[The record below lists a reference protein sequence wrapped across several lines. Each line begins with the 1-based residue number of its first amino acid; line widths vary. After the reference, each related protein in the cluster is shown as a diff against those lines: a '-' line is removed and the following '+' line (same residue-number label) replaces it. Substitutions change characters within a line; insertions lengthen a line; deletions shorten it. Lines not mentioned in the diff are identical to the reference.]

1 MSGERTSNNSTTAD
15 REKRRVALSSLAA
28 ALVLTILKLIVGLAT
43 NSLGILS
50 EAVHSALDLVAAG
63 ITYWTVRIS
72 GQPADR
78 EHTYG
83 HGKFENLSA
92 LAQTLLL
99 LGTCAWI
106 IHEAA
111 SRLFLG
117 DHQPVI
123 ASAPAFAVILLSIA
137 VDYSRSKALKK
148 TADKYNSQALEADAL
163 HFSTDIWSSCV
174 VLMGLFA
181 VFISNRFNLPW
192 LEMADALA
200 ALGVA
205 GLVIWVSLRLGKKS
219 LADLLD
225 SIPAELHERVSAV
238 AAGVPG
244 VEEVRKLRLRRSGP
258 EVFADLT
265 LSVNHAVAFERTH
278 QIADDAE
285 AAVREVVPGADV
297 VVHLEPVARDDE
309 GLLETVRILAAR
321 HGLGAHGIRIY
332 EEHDRRSIELH
343 LEVSESLD
351 LEQAHAQA
359 TDFERELRRKAAY
372 LDRIVSHIEPSG
384 DSSATRR
391 AEPAGQAQVEQALA
405 EFLAADAA
413 APAIH
418 DVKVQ
423 LAGGEL
429 AVSFHCTLDPAT
441 KITDAHVLTEQIE
454 SHLRQQI
461 PNLGRVVIHV
471 EPPEGE
477 EG

>member
-1 MSGERTSNNSTTAD
+1 VSGEQTASNCTTAD

-28 ALVLTILKLIVGLAT
+28 AFLLTTLKLIVGLAT
-43 NSLGILS
+43 NSLGILA

-63 ITYWTVRIS
+63 ITYWAVRIS

-92 LAQTLLL
+92 LVQTLLL
-99 LGTCAWI
+99 LGTCVWI
-106 IHEAA
+106 VYEAG
-111 SRLFLG
+111 SRLFVG
-117 DHQPVI
+117 HHGPVI

-174 VLMGLFA
+174 VLLGLSA

-205 GLVIWVSLRLGKKS
+205 VLVIWVSLRLGKKS
-219 LADLLD
+219 VADLLD
-225 SIPAELHERVSAV
+225 SIPPELHEQVTAV

-265 LSVNHAVAFERTH
+265 LSVNHATPFERTH
-278 QIADDAE
+278 QIADAAE
-285 AAVREVVPGADV
+285 SAVREVIPGADV
-297 VVHLEPVARDDE
+297 IVHVEPVTRDDE
-309 GLLETVRILAAR
+309 GLLETVRVLAAR

-343 LEVSESLD
+343 LEVSESLN

-359 TDFERELRRKAAY
+359 TGFESELRRKAAY

-384 DSSATRR
+384 DDSATRH
-391 AEPAGQAQVEQALA
+391 ATPVGQVQIEKTIS
-405 EFLAADAA
+405 EFLAANPN
-413 APAIH
+413 APTIH
-418 DVKVQ
+418 DISVQ
-423 LAGGEL
+423 RTDDEL

-441 KITDAHVLTEQIE
+441 KITDAHVLTERIE
-454 SHLRQQI
+454 SHLRKRI
-461 PNLGRVVIHV
+461 SNLGRVVIHV
-471 EPPEGE
+471 EPPEGK
-477 EG
+477 

>member
-1 MSGERTSNNSTTAD
+1 MSGEQTSNDCTTAD

-28 ALVLTILKLIVGLAT
+28 AFLLTTLKLIVGLAT
-43 NSLGILS
+43 NSLGILA
-50 EAVHSALDLVAAG
+50 EAVHSGLDLVAAG
-63 ITYWTVRIS
+63 ITYWAVRIS
-72 GQPADR
+72 GRPADR

-92 LAQTLLL
+92 LVETLLL
-99 LGTCAWI
+99 LVTCVWI
-106 IHEAA
+106 VYEAG
-111 SRLFLG
+111 SRLFFG
-117 DHQPVI
+117 HHQPVI
-123 ASAPAFAVILLSIA
+123 ASPAAFAVILLSIA

-174 VLMGLFA
+174 VLLGLFA
-181 VFISNRFNLPW
+181 VLISNRFNLPW

-200 ALGVA
+200 ALAVA
-205 GLVIWVSLRLGKKS
+205 LIVVYVSLRLGKKS
-219 LADLLD
+219 VADLLD
-225 SIPAELHERVSAV
+225 SIPSGLHERVTAA

-244 VEEVRKLRLRRSGP
+244 IEEVQKLRLRRSGP

-265 LSVNHAVAFERTH
+265 LSVNHATPFERTH
-278 QIADDAE
+278 QIADAAE
-285 AAVREVVPGADV
+285 SAVRELIPGADV
-297 VVHLEPVARDDE
+297 VVHVEPVARDDE
-309 GLLETVRILAAR
+309 GLLETVRVLAAR

-332 EEHDRRSIELH
+332 EERDRRSIEVH

-351 LEQAHAQA
+351 LEQAHAQV
-359 TDFERELRRKAAY
+359 TDFERELRRKAAD

-384 DSSATRR
+384 DNSATRR
-391 AEPAGQAQVEQALA
+391 AEPAGQARIEEALA

-418 DVKVQ
+418 NVNVQ
-423 LAGGEL
+423 LADGEL

-441 KITDAHVLTEQIE
+441 KITDAHVLTERIE
-454 SHLRQQI
+454 SHLRKRI
-461 PNLGRVVIHV
+461 SNLGRVVIHV

-477 EG
+477 